1 MFFLYLNLFW
11 SGVSWESISVSGWL
25 TEFISLFSIVTGSC
39 SESGMAAVWRFS
51 HHHLASQRRHR
62 NDSSREK
69 REEAERR
76 KTQKLNLI
84 RAHQLQLFRDGGS
97 PWQHNV
103 SQMSAEEHCILT
115 ELRYWAISFM
125 PSPSVH
131 LSFPVFLSRMALN
144 CKGEHYKGEI

>member
-1 MFFLYLNLFW
+1 MSSTLQNSL
-11 SGVSWESISVSGWL
+11 SISQ
-25 TEFISLFSIVTGSC
+25 SLLKRCLVGKVVVYLDDWQSFSRFFSIVTGSC
-39 SESGMAAVWRFS
+39 SGSGMAAVWRFS

-84 RAHQLQLFRDGGS
+84 RAHQLQLFRVGGS

-103 SQMSAEEHCILT
+103 SQMSAEERCILT
-115 ELRYWAISFM
+115 ELRYWGCLFHALLLLSIF
-125 PSPSVH
+125 PF
-131 LSFPVFLSRMALN
+131 LSFCRGWL
-144 CKGEHYKGEI
+144 